1 MAAIAGLESLADG
14 LVTAVRVGA
23 GATHLY
29 AACGAFTAI
38 VVVDTVFDIAA
49 DTSDL
54 ILLHFVSL
62 LFVL

>member
-23 GATHLY
+23 GAAHLY
-29 AACGAFTAI
+29 AACSAFTAL